1 MKLTDFPIALGC
13 MGLTGTWNPADMN
26 AEREKRAIMAFEAA
40 LEVGITFF
48 DHADIY
54 GGGSCE
60 EVFKQCLAA
69 VAGSRERIQIATK
82 GTIGGGMYNASEDN
96 LNACIERSL
105 RRMGIEHIDL
115 YQVHRPDPFTHP
127 RETARVLDA
136 ALKSGK
142 IGAIGVSNYFP
153 EQVRALQTFLDAP
166 IVSNQIAISL
176 ERLDPIYEGL
186 EAGGTVAG
194 KGLIGDG
201 TLDQCMA
208 LDMTPLAYSPLGGG
222 KLARPEKSGEASD
235 AKQTKLRATLNE
247 IAEKTNHTPVQVA
260 LSWLMSHP
268 SAIVPLVGS
277 ANPEHIR
284 EAAGAADLRLSR
296 EDWFSLWSAAW
307 GHNPP

>member
-1 MKLTDFPIALGC
+1 MKLTQFPIGLGC
-13 MGLTGTWNPADMN
+13 MGLTGTWNPADMTS
-26 AEREKRAIMAFEAA
+26 AHEKRAIAAFEAA
-40 LEVGITFF
+40 LEAGITFF

-60 EVFKQCLAA
+60 EVFAKCLAA
-69 VAGSRERIQIATK
+69 VPGSRERIQIATK
-82 GTIGGGMYNASEDN
+82 GTIGGGVFNASEEN

-105 RRMGIEHIDL
+105 RRMKIEHIDL

-127 RETARVLDA
+127 RETARVLDN

-142 IGAIGVSNYFP
+142 IGAVGVSNYFP

-166 IVSNQIAISL
+166 LVSNQIEISL
-176 ERLDPIYEGL
+176 ERLDPFYEGL
-186 EAGGTVAG
+186 EAGGTVGG

-208 LDMTPLAYSPLGGG
+208 LEMTPLAWSPLGGG
-222 KLARPEKSGEASD
+222 KIARGEA
-235 AKQTKLRATLNE
+235 KPELQKMLNE
-247 IAEKTNHTPVQVA
+247 IAQKLNRTPVQVA

-268 SAIVPLVGS
+268 SGIVALVGS

-284 EAAGAADLRLSR
+284 EAANAADLRLSR
-296 EDWFSLWSAAW
+296 DDWFALWQAAW
-307 GHNPP
+307 GRKIP